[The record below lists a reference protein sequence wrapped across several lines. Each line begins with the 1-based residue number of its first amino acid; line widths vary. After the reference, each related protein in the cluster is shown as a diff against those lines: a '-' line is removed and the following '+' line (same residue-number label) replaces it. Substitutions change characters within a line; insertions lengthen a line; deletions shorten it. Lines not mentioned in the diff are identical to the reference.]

1 MTFVEA
7 AIEILKHEGRPLHVK
22 KLTELAIARNL
33 LSLVGKDPEGQM
45 QARLLAELKKTTGE
59 TPLTRGAAAGTFGL
73 KIYPPRAVRSAEPK
87 ETPVAKEKEKE
98 KERDKKEADA
108 PAKKKKPAAKAA
120 AAPEKPAKK
129 PARAKAAAAP
139 KGRGKAKAAA
149 VAVAEAAA
157 PVEAPEPEMIEL
169 DLGDAPAPAAPA
181 PAAPVAQ
188 LPLTGVPAASE
199 GERTGRRRRRRRGGR
214 GRGGPEAGLAG
225 APGGA
230 PGGAPFDADQG
241 DADAGL
247 DDDRDDADA
256 EAGAPEGPGGPGG
269 EPRPPSRPPV
279 TMSFDAAMERVR
291 PPGSP
296 PPPAAYVTV
305 PRPFLPPEP
314 SAPSS
319 YAGAPPSQVAAVAEA
334 AMSTPPAES
343 RDNDG
348 GGFGAD
354 PDAGS
359 EGPPSHEQQPQP
371 GDAPRRQPEVVHVNR
386 PDPGGFRSV
395 PLADAAYEV
404 LRTQGDGRPVHY
416 RQIADMAVKRRL
428 VRPDAPDVWRALR
441 AAMLQESRDR
451 QGQGLRPRIRHHGN
465 GLFALA
471 TRRLEPELMTAEK
484 ELTGKQ
490 AELRALT
497 RIALRRRLGRLPPTA
512 FEHLLR
518 VLLESV
524 GYTELANIKRGEGV
538 TYYGAVLARGAL
550 PVRVLIGIRA
560 GEGDL
565 GRKAVGELR
574 VGVRL
579 KQFEEGL
586 LIGVGRLGTDGLGEA
601 RQGLA
606 VGGAAISVID
616 GDALADLLIRHGVG
630 VLKVQL
636 PVEYL
641 DPELFADLS
650 EG

>member
-73 KIYPPRAVRSAEPK
+73 KIYPPRAARSAEPK
-87 ETPVAKEKEKE
+87 ETPVAKEKERDRDRE
-98 KERDKKEADA
+98 KDKKEADA
-108 PAKKKKPAAKAA
+108 PAKKKKPAGKAA
-120 AAPEKPAKK
+120 AAADKPAKK

-149 VAVAEAAA
+149 AEAEVAA

-181 PAAPVAQ
+181 AAAPVAQ
-188 LPLTGVPAASE
+188 LPLTGVPAGSE

-214 GRGGPEAGLAG
+214 GRGGEAGLPG
-225 APGGA
+225 APGS

-241 DADAGL
+241 DADGGL
-247 DDDRDDADA
+247 DVDVDAERDD
-256 EAGAPEGPGGPGG
+256 AGAPEGPGG

-279 TMSFDAAMERVR
+279 TMSFDAALERVR
-291 PPGSP
+291 PPGSAPLP
-296 PPPAAYVTV
+296 PAYVTV
-305 PRPFLPPEP
+305 PRPSLPPEP

-319 YAGAPPSQVAAVAEA
+319 YAGAQAAQVAAVAEA
-334 AMSTPPAES
+334 AMSAPPAGS
-343 RDNDG
+343 REDDG
-348 GGFGAD
+348 GPDDAD
-354 PDAGS
+354 ADAGS
-359 EGPPSHEQQPQP
+359 DGPPSHEQQPQP

-484 ELTGKQ
+484 ELTGKH

-512 FEHLLR
+512 FEHLVR
-518 VLLESV
+518 VLLERV

-586 LIGVGRLGTDGLGEA
+586 LIGVGRLGPDGLAEA

-606 VGGAAISVID
+606 VGGAAMSVID